1 VVTISLS
8 ARSLAAARAV
18 DPEVSVAAVRAAVE
32 VAVQERTREVLGPS
46 SRTGLDPRGER
57 DV

>member
-1 VVTISLS
+1 MISISVS

-32 VAVQERTREVLGPS
+32 AALAEHRRQVPLAN
-46 SRTGLDPRGER
+46 GEELR
-57 DV
+57 RAG